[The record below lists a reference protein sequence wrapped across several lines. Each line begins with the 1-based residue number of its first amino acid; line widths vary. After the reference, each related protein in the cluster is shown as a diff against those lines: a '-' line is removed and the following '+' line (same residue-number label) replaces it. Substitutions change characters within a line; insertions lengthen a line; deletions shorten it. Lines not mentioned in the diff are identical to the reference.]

1 MNCCYN
7 RPYDNQ
13 ELERIHLESEIIL
26 MLLQK
31 AEEDAY
37 DIIGSDII
45 SIEIG
50 KIKDREKR
58 LKVKTLYEIAS
69 LHIDLTDDTK
79 NRALQLQS
87 ISNIRLYDS
96 LHIASAEKAMAD
108 IMFTTDDRLE
118 KACEKLDLNVR
129 VINPVKWFLEVSNN
143 E

>member
-1 MNCCYN
+1 
-7 RPYDNQ
+7 
-13 ELERIHLESEIIL
+13 